1 MKNLLNFFLKYNYWF
16 LFVLLEIISFA
27 LLFRFN
33 SYQGSAFFT
42 SANFVSGA
50 MYDAANN
57 VTGYFH
63 LKTINDE
70 LVQKNVELELQ
81 LESIRKA
88 LIEATED
95 SSGVEQL
102 KQEAL
107 AGYDIFKAS
116 VITLAL
122 NISYPAS
129 ASCLSCS
136 TPLLSSVASIKA
148 LRILSNCNS
157 SSTFFCTNSSLIVF
171 R

>member
-70 LVQKNVELELQ
+70 LVQKMWNWNCSWRV
-81 LESIRKA
+81 
-88 LIEATED
+88 
-95 SSGVEQL
+95 
-102 KQEAL
+102 
-107 AGYDIFKAS
+107 S
-116 VITLAL
+116 V
-122 NISYPAS
+122 
-129 ASCLSCS
+129 
-136 TPLLSSVASIKA
+136 K
-148 LRILSNCNS
+148 
-157 SSTFFCTNSSLIVF
+157 F
-171 R
+171 

>member
-63 LKTINDE
+63 PVSYTHLDVYKRQMLFSTVVDPHWFQKGNNFWFEYKTSEGTFWYVVD
-70 LVQKNVELELQ
+70 
-81 LESIRKA
+81 
-88 LIEATED
+88 
-95 SSGVEQL
+95 
-102 KQEAL
+102 
-107 AGYDIFKAS
+107 
-116 VITLAL
+116 
-122 NISYPAS
+122 PA
-129 ASCLSCS
+129 ARRC
-136 TPLLSSVASIKA
+136 V
-148 LRILSNCNS
+148 
-157 SSTFFCTNSSLIVF
+157 
-171 R
+171 

>member
-1 MKNLLNFFLKYNYWF
+1 MLYYSAST
-16 LFVLLEIISFA
+16 VIE
-27 LLFRFN
+27 
-33 SYQGSAFFT
+33 GSAFFT

-116 VITLAL
+116 VINNSVTHADNYITLDKGEVGWAFVVTMGSGKMEAVWL
-122 NISYPAS
+122 VLFSSPLHI
-129 ASCLSCS
+129 
-136 TPLLSSVASIKA
+136 TPLS
-148 LRILSNCNS
+148 
-157 SSTFFCTNSSLIVF
+157 F
-171 R
+171 RY

>member
-1 MKNLLNFFLKYNYWF
+1 
-16 LFVLLEIISFA
+16 
-27 LLFRFN
+27 
-33 SYQGSAFFT
+33 
-42 SANFVSGA
+42 

-102 KQEAL
+102 KQEHWQDMIYSRL
-107 AGYDIFKAS
+107 A
-116 VITLAL
+116 
-122 NISYPAS
+122 
-129 ASCLSCS
+129 
-136 TPLLSSVASIKA
+136 
-148 LRILSNCNS
+148 
-157 SSTFFCTNSSLIVF
+157 
-171 R
+171 

>member
-1 MKNLLNFFLKYNYWF
+1 MPCGMDSAVHWHIGKLAHWTIGINENLLNFFLKYNYWF

-81 LESIRKA
+81 FGE
-88 LIEATED
+88 
-95 SSGVEQL
+95 
-102 KQEAL
+102 
-107 AGYDIFKAS
+107 
-116 VITLAL
+116 
-122 NISYPAS
+122 YP
-129 ASCLSCS
+129 
-136 TPLLSSVASIKA
+136 
-148 LRILSNCNS
+148 
-157 SSTFFCTNSSLIVF
+157 
-171 R
+171 

>member
-70 LVQKNVELELQ
+70 LVQKNVPLDER
-81 LESIRKA
+81 SRFP
-88 LIEATED
+88 
-95 SSGVEQL
+95 
-102 KQEAL
+102 
-107 AGYDIFKAS
+107 FKNT
-116 VITLAL
+116 V
-122 NISYPAS
+122 SY
-129 ASCLSCS
+129 
-136 TPLLSSVASIKA
+136 I
-148 LRILSNCNS
+148 ILFANHRNVRRHVCARRQNK
-157 SSTFFCTNSSLIVF
+157 
-171 R
+171 